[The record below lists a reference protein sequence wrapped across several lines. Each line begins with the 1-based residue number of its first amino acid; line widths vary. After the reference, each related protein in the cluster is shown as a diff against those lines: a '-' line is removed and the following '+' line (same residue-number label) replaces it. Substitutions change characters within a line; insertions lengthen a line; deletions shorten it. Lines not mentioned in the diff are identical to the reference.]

1 MEDDNPP
8 EPRRYLRD
16 PLGRRLRGHRT
27 PTGVKVREQPR
38 DIAIAKLLGDYRF
51 LRSSMIW
58 ALLPKD
64 VRGGSYRKFQKRLT
78 TLFHETD
85 TPYGN
90 AFLDWPEQQDAYH
103 NARYT
108 SGIFATG
115 KGAEKCLGKHEIAA
129 SPRDFLRQTHP
140 SADGKFPHSL
150 LICDTIA
157 SIEVGLAGKP
167 DIRLITW
174 GEIFAKAPVKS
185 RAFPVTISYQFAR
198 KKRWESISFKLIPDG
213 LFGIEYTQSE
223 GAKKY
228 VFFALEAE
236 CKNRVDPT
244 NLEQT
249 SWLKKYLGYRYI
261 LKHRLYHKRLG
272 LPHLYILTTTPTQ
285 ARIDT
290 MKQIIMDNTDQR
302 GSTPF
307 FFHPMPVLSY
317 RYPQMKSPP
326 VPNLFASPLQRAGH
340 PIIRLDELGSG

>member
-1 MEDDNPP
+1 MENVCTS

-27 PTGVKVREQPR
+27 PTGVRVREQPR
-38 DIAIAKLLGDYRF
+38 DIAVAKLLAEYRF

-58 ALLPKD
+58 SLLPRD

-78 TLFHETD
+78 TLFHETE
-85 TPYGN
+85 TPYG
-90 AFLDWPEQQDAYH
+90 AAYLDWPQQQDAYH

-108 SGIFATG
+108 SGIFAAG
-115 KGAEKCLGKHEIAA
+115 QGAEKCLARHGIAA
-129 SPRDFLRQTHP
+129 APRDFLRQTHP

-157 SIEVGLAGKP
+157 SIEAGLADNPKV
-167 DIRLITW
+167 RLITW

-185 RAFPVTISYQFAR
+185 RAFPVTVSHQFGR
-198 KKRWESISFKLIPDG
+198 KKRRESSSFKLIPDG
-213 LFGIEYTQSE
+213 LFGIEFTQSD
-223 GAKKY
+223 GRKKY

-236 CKNRVDPT
+236 CKNRVDAT
-244 NLEQT
+244 DLEET

-261 LKHRLYHKRLG
+261 LKHRLYLKRLG

-290 MKQIIMDNTDQR
+290 MKQIIMDNTEQR
-302 GSTPF
+302 GGTPF

-326 VPNLFASPLQRAGH
+326 VPNLFASPLERAGH
-340 PIIRLDELGSG
+340 PAMRLDEMGSA